1 MNTIDYTAIERLETC
16 PPQAVIS
23 GDLQCVGC
31 GYNLRTM
38 QVAGRCSE
46 CGLAVERSFLVLPQ
60 PVETAKAI
68 KLAAYALVVNLAGL
82 YVSPFQMVAMVML
95 LLAAYQLQHRCKLS
109 NMSELARKVRWF
121 WITIVI
127 SAMVLMLSASTELT
141 RGEYRLLRSTIGSN
155 TSVSMMTGQTRDGQ
169 GTVLYSSDMEGSI
182 EVTTDAQGR
191 REVALLD
198 DSGNVVSAITL
209 GIGQTASV
217 RDSTGRDV
225 RLNLDGAGMLTIQAR
240 ASSKIEVYPNGNTS
254 LVTMPA
260 GYLGTLLVLVLGVV
274 GLAAMILYLLVC
286 RALAIRSN
294 HPRLARRFTIIL
306 WMIVTAPAVVVV
318 VLVGAILGLQSKVGL
333 VALMVPL
340 LAAVLCLLVAAI
352 GQIVASLQLSSA
364 LQRAPRHWSEVAAV
378 PGGE

>member
-1 MNTIDYTAIERLETC
+1 MDCTATEPLETC

-38 QVAGRCSE
+38 QVGGRCSE
-46 CGLAVERSFLVLPQ
+46 CGLAVERSLLVLPQ
-60 PVETAKAI
+60 PRETAKAI
-68 KLAAYALVVNLAGL
+68 RLAAFALVVNFVGL
-82 YVSPFQMVAMVML
+82 YVQPFQMVALVML
-95 LLAAYQLQHRCKLS
+95 LFAAHRLRHRGQLSQ
-109 NMSELARKVRWF
+109 MSELARKLRWF

-127 SAMVLMLSASTELT
+127 SALVLMLSVATQLT
-141 RGEYRLLRSTIGSN
+141 RGEYRLLRSILGPSI
-155 TSVSMMTGQTRDGQ
+155 SVTPTQTPDGQ
-169 GTVLYSSDMEGSI
+169 VTILHYSDMAGRV
-182 EVTTDAQGR
+182 EVTTNAQGR
-191 REVALLD
+191 GEVVLRD

-209 GIGQTASV
+209 AIGQSASV

-225 RLNLDGAGMLTIQAR
+225 RVNLDSAGMLTIQAS

-254 LVTMPA
+254 LVTMPV
-260 GYLGTLLVLVLGVV
+260 GYLGTLLVLVLVVV
-274 GLAAMILYLLVC
+274 GLAAMILYLLMC

-306 WMIVTAPAVVVV
+306 WAIVGATAVVVV
-318 VLVGAILGLQSKVGL
+318 VFVGAILGLQSKVGM
-333 VALMVPL
+333 VGLMAPL
-340 LAAVLCLLVAAI
+340 LAAVLCLLVAAV

-364 LQRAPRHWSEVAAV
+364 LRKAPRHWSEVAAV